1 MSLFTK
7 IFKLKNEDIKKNIDI
22 SVQLFL
28 GLIVIG
34 CILKFM
40 TIFIKDNSENSG
52 MGRATASIWGYS
64 LIILAFLGIIILKM
78 QDIDYGYI
86 KSIEAIPYY
95 QYILIGIIL
104 FLIYI
109 NSTFSKQ
116 INKGYISENYMQWDI
131 WNTIF
136 IFFISL
142 LMIFNYINNSFDLVS
157 KNEGYDTIINK
168 LIYFILFLTFIIS
181 IIQYIILQ
189 NFTVDT

>member
-1 MSLFTK
+1 MSSFTK
-7 IFKLKNEDIKKNIDI
+7 IFKLKGEDITKNIDI

-40 TIFIKDNSENSG
+40 TIFIKDNSENTG

-64 LIILAFLGIIILKM
+64 IIILAFLGIIILKM

-86 KSIEAIPYY
+86 KSIESIPYY

-116 INKGYISENYMQWDI
+116 INKGYISEAYTQWDI

-136 IFFISL
+136 ILSISL
-142 LMIFNYINNSFDLVS
+142 LMIFNYVNNNFDLVK

-168 LIYFILFLTFIIS
+168 LIYFILFLTFLIS

>member
-40 TIFIKDNSENSG
+40 TIFIKDNSENTG

-136 IFFISL
+136 ILCISL
-142 LMIFNYINNSFDLVS
+142 LMIFNYVNNNFDLVK

>member
-1 MSLFTK
+1 MSSFTK
-7 IFKLKNEDIKKNIDI
+7 IFKLKGEDITKNIDI

-40 TIFIKDNSENSG
+40 TIFIKDNSENTG

-64 LIILAFLGIIILKM
+64 IIILAFLGIIILKM

-86 KSIEAIPYY
+86 KSIESIPYY

-116 INKGYISENYMQWDI
+116 INKGYISETYMQWDI

-136 IFFISL
+136 ILCISL
-142 LMIFNYINNSFDLVS
+142 LMIFNYVNNNFDLVK

-168 LIYFILFLTFIIS
+168 LIYFILFLTFLIS

>member
-40 TIFIKDNSENSG
+40 TIFIKDNSENTG

>member
-7 IFKLKNEDIKKNIDI
+7 IFKIKNEDIKKNIDI

-40 TIFIKDNSENSG
+40 TIFIKDNSENTG

-64 LIILAFLGIIILKM
+64 IIILAFLGIIILKM

-86 KSIEAIPYY
+86 KSIESIPYY

>member
-40 TIFIKDNSENSG
+40 TIFIKDNSENTG

-64 LIILAFLGIIILKM
+64 IIILAFLGIIILKM

-116 INKGYISENYMQWDI
+116 INKGYISETYTQWDI

-136 IFFISL
+136 ILSISL
-142 LMIFNYINNSFDLVS
+142 LMIFNYVNNNFDLVK

-168 LIYFILFLTFIIS
+168 LIYFILFLTFLIS

>member
-7 IFKLKNEDIKKNIDI
+7 IFKIKNEDIKKNIDI

-40 TIFIKDNSENSG
+40 TIFIKDNSENTG

>member
-7 IFKLKNEDIKKNIDI
+7 IFKIKNEDIKKNIDI

-52 MGRATASIWGYS
+52 MGRATASIWGNMI
-64 LIILAFLGIIILKM
+64 LILAFLGIIILKM

-116 INKGYISENYMQWDI
+116 INKGYISETYTQWDM

-136 IFFISL
+136 ILVISL
-142 LMIFNYINNSFDLVS
+142 LMIFNYINNSFDLVT
-157 KNEGYDTIINK
+157 KNEGFDTIINK
-168 LIYFILFLTFIIS
+168 LIYFILFLIFIIS

>member
-142 LMIFNYINNSFDLVS
+142 LMIFNYINNSFDLVT

-168 LIYFILFLTFIIS
+168 LIYFILFLIFIIS

>member
-1 MSLFTK
+1 
-7 IFKLKNEDIKKNIDI
+7 
-22 SVQLFL
+22 
-28 GLIVIG
+28 
-34 CILKFM
+34 M
-40 TIFIKDNSENSG
+40 TIFIKDNSENTG